1 MQVGK
6 SNMLS
11 WKTYKSLAKERGA
24 LALELYIVEST
35 GSGDSEAI
43 RDTLPAH
50 LEYQRQLERSGK
62 LVFAGPVSDLSGEK
76 MQGNGMII
84 YRADSLEHAR
94 ELADAD
100 PMHSTGARSY
110 TLRRWLINEG
120 SLSLNVTLSQ
130 QRVDLR

>member
-1 MQVGK
+1 
-6 SNMLS
+6 MLS
-11 WKTYKSLAKERGA
+11 WQTYKSLAKQRGA

-35 GSGDSEAI
+35 GSGDGEAI

-50 LEYQRQLERSGK
+50 LEYQRQLERLGQ
-62 LVFAGPVSDLSGEK
+62 LALAGPVSDLSGEE

-84 YRADSLEHAR
+84 YRAQSLEQAR
-94 ELADAD
+94 ALADGD
-100 PMHSTGARSY
+100 PMHSTGARNY

-120 SLSLNVTLSQ
+120 SLSLNVTLSD